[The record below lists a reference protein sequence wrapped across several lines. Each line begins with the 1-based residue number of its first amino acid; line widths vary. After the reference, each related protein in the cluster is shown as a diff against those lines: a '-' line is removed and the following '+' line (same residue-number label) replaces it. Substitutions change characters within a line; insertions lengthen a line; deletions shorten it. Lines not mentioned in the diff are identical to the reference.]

1 MTFRCRKIR
10 LDLIVE
16 EKKKKKVDYSSAWA
30 EAKEIIWNARWRLLV
45 GSVLMLVSRLAGMVL
60 PSSMKYVGD
69 EVFTNHN
76 YSLLKWIAL
85 AIGIST
91 LIQGVTGFALSQILG
106 VAAQRAITEM
116 RKNVQAH
123 IERLPISYFD
133 STQSGQLISRIMNDA
148 EGIRNLVGT
157 GLGQILGSLV
167 TATIALGVL
176 FYVNW
181 QLTSATLVVLLIFGG
196 ALFYAL
202 KVLRPVFRDR
212 AVITGEV
219 TGRLGES
226 LGGIRIVKAY
236 TAEKREELSFAR
248 GAHKLFRNV
257 AKTVTGV
264 SAISS
269 FSSVIIGAIAVV
281 MIIIGGNAVQAGTM
295 TLGDFLLYI
304 SFTFLLAMPVIELTS
319 IGTQVTEALAG
330 LDRIREIM
338 AKTTEDEAD
347 AGKEALTEINGTID
361 FENVYFEY
369 DPGVPVLKGVS
380 FHSKAGATTALV
392 GSSGSGKSTILS
404 LVLNFIQPTKSVP
417 SPVAGGLTG
426 DPTPDIETKGVPSS
440 NGGAHEQLQPPV
452 TAGGTDNAGTIKIDG
467 KDLQDVK
474 LRDYRRHL
482 GVVLQD
488 NFLFDGTILDNIR
501 FSNPEANLDKIK
513 EVCKIANADEFIETF
528 PNGYDTIVGERGVK
542 LSGGQRQ
549 RIAIAR
555 ALLANPRILI
565 LDEATSSLDS
575 ESESLI
581 QEGLKRLR
589 EGRTTFV
596 IAHRLSTIRSADQIL
611 VVEAGEIL
619 ERGSHDELIA
629 LDGRYKQL
637 YDKQYRF
644 EQNLFV
650 NPGEDF
656 TGTPTQAMAQTKL

>member
-1 MTFRCRKIR
+1 MA
-10 LDLIVE
+10 E
-16 EKKKKKVDYSSAWA
+16 EKKKKKVDYKSAWA
-30 EAKEIIWNARWRLLV
+30 EARRIIWNARWRLLI
-45 GSVLMLVSRLAGMVL
+45 GSILLLISRLAGMVL
-60 PSSMKYVGD
+60 PASTKYIGD
-69 EVFTNHN
+69 EVFTKQN
-76 YSLLKWIAL
+76 YGLIKWIAL

-91 LIQGVTGFALSQILG
+91 LVQGATSFVLSQILG

-116 RKNVQAH
+116 RKRVQAH

-157 GLGQILGSLV
+157 GLGQIIGSVV
-167 TATIALGVL
+167 TAVIAIGVL
-176 FYVNW
+176 LYLNW
-181 QLTSATLVVLLIFGG
+181 QLTIATIIVLLIFGA
-196 ALFYAL
+196 ALFYAF
-202 KVLRPVFRDR
+202 KVLRPVFRER
-212 AVITGEV
+212 GEITALV

-269 FSSVIIGAIAVV
+269 FSSVVIGAVAVV
-281 MIIIGGNAVQAGTM
+281 MIVIGGNAVQGGTM
-295 TLGDFLLYI
+295 TLGDFLMYI

-319 IGTQVTEALAG
+319 IGTQITEALAG
-330 LDRIREIM
+330 LDRIREVM
-338 AKTTEDEAD
+338 SMTTEDEKD
-347 AGKEALTEINGTID
+347 RDLEPLPTVNGTIE
-361 FENVYFEY
+361 FENVEFEY
-369 DPGVPVLKGVS
+369 DKDVPVLKGIS
-380 FHSKAGATTALV
+380 FNSRAGTTTALV

-404 LVLNFIQPTKSVP
+404 LVLNFIKPTS
-417 SPVAGGLTG
+417 
-426 DPTPDIETKGVPSS
+426 
-440 NGGAHEQLQPPV
+440 
-452 TAGGTDNAGTIKIDG
+452 GTIKIDG
-467 KDLQDVK
+467 KELRSVR
-474 LRDYRRHL
+474 LRDYRRRL

-501 FSNPEANLDKIK
+501 FANPEASFETIK
-513 EVCKIANADEFIETF
+513 EICAIANADEFIEKF
-528 PNGYDTIVGERGVK
+528 PNGYDTVVGERGVK

-555 ALLANPRILI
+555 ALLADPRILI

-575 ESESLI
+575 ESEALI
-581 QEGLKRLR
+581 QEGLNRLR
-589 EGRTTFV
+589 RGRTTFV

-619 ERGSHDELIA
+619 ERGTHDELIA
-629 LDGRYKQL
+629 QDGRYKQL

-656 TGTPTQAMAQTKL
+656 TGNKSETFAASKL

>member
-1 MTFRCRKIR
+1 MP
-10 LDLIVE
+10 D
-16 EKKKKKVDYSSAWA
+16 EKKKINYSSAWA
-30 EAKEIIWNARWRLLV
+30 EARRLVWEARWRLLL
-45 GSVLMLVSRLAGMVL
+45 GSVLLLISRLAGMVL
-60 PSSMKYVGD
+60 PASTKYIGD
-69 EVFTNHN
+69 EIF
-76 YSLLKWIAL
+76 LKQQYQMIKWVAA
-85 AIGIST
+85 AIGIAT
-91 LIQGVTGFALSQILG
+91 LIQGITSFALSQILG

-116 RKNVQAH
+116 RKRVQAH

-167 TATIALGVL
+167 TATIAIGVL

-181 QLTSATLVVLLIFGG
+181 QLTVATMIVLVVFGG
-196 ALFYAL
+196 ALLYAF
-202 KVLRPVFRDR
+202 KVLRPVFRER
-212 AVITGEV
+212 GQITAEV

-248 GAHKLFRNV
+248 GAHRLFRNV
-257 AKTVTGV
+257 ARTVTGV

-281 MIIIGGNAVQAGTM
+281 MIVIGGNAVQGGTM
-295 TLGDFLLYI
+295 SLGDLLMYI
-304 SFTFLLAMPVIELTS
+304 SFTFLLAMPIIELTS

-338 AKTTEDEAD
+338 QISTEDEEDKQRQPLARIE
-347 AGKEALTEINGTID
+347 GNID
-361 FENVYFEY
+361 FEDVWFEY
-369 DPGVPVLKGVS
+369 EEGVPVLNGVS
-380 FHSKAGATTALV
+380 FHAPAGATTALV

-404 LVLNFIQPTKSVP
+404 LVLNFIQPTSGIIRV
-417 SPVAGGLTG
+417 
-426 DPTPDIETKGVPSS
+426 
-440 NGGAHEQLQPPV
+440 
-452 TAGGTDNAGTIKIDG
+452 DG
-467 KDLQDVK
+467 RDLQSLR
-474 LRDYRRHL
+474 LRDYRAQL

-488 NFLFDGTILDNIR
+488 NFLFDGSILDNIR
-501 FSNPEANLDKIK
+501 FANPHASLGRIK
-513 EVCKIANADEFIETF
+513 EICQIANADEFIDKF

-555 ALLANPRILI
+555 ALLADPRILI

-575 ESESLI
+575 ESEALI
-581 QEGLKRLR
+581 QEGLRRLR
-589 EGRTTFV
+589 QGRTTFV

-611 VVEAGEIL
+611 VVEAGKIL
-619 ERGSHDELIA
+619 ERGDHEQLIA
-629 LDGRYKQL
+629 LGERYKQL

-650 NPGEDF
+650 NPGEELA
-656 TGTPTQAMAQTKL
+656 GKPGEVIARSKL

>member
-1 MTFRCRKIR
+1 
-10 LDLIVE
+10 
-16 EKKKKKVDYSSAWA
+16 
-30 EAKEIIWNARWRLLV
+30 
-45 GSVLMLVSRLAGMVL
+45 LMLVSRLAGMVL
-60 PSSMKYVGD
+60 PASTKYIGD
-69 EVFTNHN
+69 EVFTKHR
-76 YSLLKWIAL
+76 YELLKWIAL

-91 LIQGVTGFALSQILG
+91 LVQVVTSFALSQILG
-106 VAAQRAITEM
+106 VAAQRAITDM
-116 RKNVQAH
+116 RKAVQSH
-123 IERLPISYFD
+123 VERLPISYFD

-167 TATIALGVL
+167 TATIAIGVL
-176 FYVNW
+176 FYINW
-181 QLTSATLVVLLIFGG
+181 QLTAATLVVLLIFGG
-196 ALFYAL
+196 ALLYAFR
-202 KVLRPVFRDR
+202 VLRPVFRER
-212 AVITGEV
+212 SVINAEV

-248 GAHKLFRNV
+248 GAHRLFRNV

-269 FSSVIIGAIAVV
+269 FSSVVIGAIAVV
-281 MIIIGGNAVQAGTM
+281 MIVIGGNAVQGNTM
-295 TLGDFLLYI
+295 TLGDFLMYI

-319 IGTQVTEALAG
+319 IGTQITEALAG
-330 LDRIREIM
+330 LDRIRELM
-338 AKTTEDEAD
+338 AMTTETEEDSHKAP
-347 AGKEALTEINGTID
+347 LTDMVGTID
-361 FENVYFEY
+361 FEDVEFEY
-369 DPGVPVLKGVS
+369 DKGVPVLKGVS
-380 FHSKAGATTALV
+380 FHSEAGATTALV

-404 LVLNFIQPTKSVP
+404 LVLNFIQPTK
-417 SPVAGGLTG
+417 
-426 DPTPDIETKGVPSS
+426 
-440 NGGAHEQLQPPV
+440 
-452 TAGGTDNAGTIKIDG
+452 GTIKIDG
-467 KDLQDVK
+467 KDLQTVK
-474 LRDYRRHL
+474 LRDYRHHL

-501 FSNPEANLDKIK
+501 FSNPEADLDKIK
-513 EVCKIANADEFIETF
+513 ETCRIANADEFIEKF
-528 PNGYDTIVGERGVK
+528 PDGYNTIVGERGVK

-555 ALLANPRILI
+555 ALLADPKILI

-575 ESESLI
+575 ESEALI
-581 QEGLKRLR
+581 QEGLRRLR
-589 EGRTTFV
+589 QGRTTFV

-619 ERGSHDELIA
+619 ERGSHEQLIA

-656 TGTPTQAMAQTKL
+656 TGKQPEAFSQTKL

>member
-1 MTFRCRKIR
+1 MP
-10 LDLIVE
+10 D
-16 EKKKKKVDYSSAWA
+16 EKKKKVNYSSAWA
-30 EAKEIIWNARWRLLV
+30 EARKIIWNARWRLAL
-45 GSVLMLVSRLAGMVL
+45 GSILLLVSRLSGMVL
-60 PSSMKYVGD
+60 PASTKYIGD
-69 EVFTNHN
+69 EVFLKQR
-76 YSLLKWIAL
+76 YDMLKWIAL
-85 AIGIST
+85 AIGVST
-91 LIQGVTGFALSQILG
+91 LIQGVTSFVLSQILG

-116 RKNVQAH
+116 RRRVQSH
-123 IERLPISYFD
+123 IERLPIAYFD

-148 EGIRNLVGT
+148 EGSRNLVGT

-167 TATIALGVL
+167 TATIAIGVL
-176 FYVNW
+176 FYINW
-181 QLTSATLVVLLIFGG
+181 KLTSATMVVLIIFGI
-196 ALFYAL
+196 ALMYAF
-202 KVLRPVFRDR
+202 KFLRPVFRQR
-212 AVITGEV
+212 NVINAEV

-236 TAEKREELSFAR
+236 TAEKREELAFAR

-269 FSSVIIGAIAVV
+269 FSSIIVGAIAVV
-281 MIIIGGNAVQAGTM
+281 MMVIGGSAVQANTM
-295 TLGDFLLYI
+295 TLGDFLMYI
-304 SFTFLLAMPVIELTS
+304 SFTFLLAMPIIELTS
-319 IGTQVTEALAG
+319 IGTQISDALAG

-338 AKTTEDEAD
+338 AMTTETDED
-347 AGKEALTEINGTID
+347 ANREPLSEVKGTID
-361 FENVYFEY
+361 FEDVEFEY
-369 DPGVPVLKGVS
+369 DPGVPGLQGIS
-380 FHSKAGATTALV
+380 FRSEQVKTTALV

-404 LVLNFIQPTKSVP
+404 LVLNFIQPTS
-417 SPVAGGLTG
+417 
-426 DPTPDIETKGVPSS
+426 GV
-440 NGGAHEQLQPPV
+440 
-452 TAGGTDNAGTIKIDG
+452 IRIDG
-467 KDLQDVK
+467 KDLQTVK

-501 FSNPEANLDKIK
+501 FANPEASLDEIK
-513 EVCKIANADEFIETF
+513 QVCKVANADEFVEQF
-528 PNGYDTIVGERGVK
+528 PNGYETIVGERGVK

-549 RIAIAR
+549 RVAIAR
-555 ALLANPRILI
+555 ALLANPRVLI

-575 ESESLI
+575 ESEALI
-581 QEGLKRLR
+581 QEGLRRLR

-611 VVEAGEIL
+611 VVERGEIL
-619 ERGSHDELIA
+619 ERGNHDELIS

-656 TGTPTQAMAQTKL
+656 TGKAAEALAQTKL

>member
-1 MTFRCRKIR
+1 MA
-10 LDLIVE
+10 DE
-16 EKKKKKVDYSSAWA
+16 PKKKKVDYSSAWA
-30 EAKEIIWNARWRLLV
+30 EARKIIWNARWRLAL
-45 GSVLMLVSRLAGMVL
+45 GSVLMLISRLAGMVL
-60 PSSMKYVGD
+60 PASTKYVGD
-69 EVFTNHN
+69 EVFTNRN

-85 AIGIST
+85 AIGVST
-91 LIQGVTGFALSQILG
+91 LIQGLTGFALSQILG

-116 RKNVQAH
+116 RKRVQTH

-167 TATIALGVL
+167 TATIAIGVL
-176 FYVNW
+176 FYINW
-181 QLTSATLVVLLIFGG
+181 QLTVATMVVLLIFGG
-196 ALFYAL
+196 VLMYAF
-202 KVLRPVFRDR
+202 KVLRPIFRER
-212 AVITGEV
+212 NVINAEV

-257 AKTVTGV
+257 AKSVTGV

-269 FSSVIIGAIAVV
+269 FSSIVIGAIAVV
-281 MIIIGGNAVQAGTM
+281 MIVIGGNAVQADTM
-295 TLGDFLLYI
+295 TLGDFLMYI

-319 IGTQVTEALAG
+319 IGTQITEALAG
-330 LDRIREIM
+330 LDRIREVM
-338 AKTTEDEAD
+338 SMTTEDEAD
-347 AGKEALTEINGTID
+347 ANKQPLPEVNGTID
-361 FENVYFEY
+361 FENVEFEY
-369 DPGVPVLKGVS
+369 DAGVPVLNGVS
-380 FHSKAGATTALV
+380 FHSEAGKTTALV

-404 LVLNFIQPTKSVP
+404 LVLNFIQPTSGIV
-417 SPVAGGLTG
+417 
-426 DPTPDIETKGVPSS
+426 
-440 NGGAHEQLQPPV
+440 
-452 TAGGTDNAGTIKIDG
+452 KIDG
-467 KDLQDVK
+467 KDLQQVR

-501 FSNPEANLDKIK
+501 FSNPEANLDEIK
-513 EVCKIANADEFIETF
+513 AVCKIANADEFIEKF
-528 PNGYDTIVGERGVK
+528 PEGYNTIVGERGVK

-575 ESESLI
+575 ESEALI
-581 QEGLKRLR
+581 QEGLLRLR

-619 ERGSHDELIA
+619 ERGSHDELIT
-629 LDGRYKQL
+629 LNGRYKQL

-656 TGTPTQAMAQTKL
+656 TGKPPEALAQTKL

>member
-1 MTFRCRKIR
+1 MA
-10 LDLIVE
+10 E
-16 EKKKKKVDYSSAWA
+16 EKKKKKVNYASAWA
-30 EAKEIIWNARWRLLV
+30 EAKKIIWGARWRLLF
-45 GSVLMLVSRLAGMVL
+45 GSVLMLASRLSGMVL
-60 PSSMKYVGD
+60 PASMKYIGD
-69 EVFTNHN
+69 EVFTNRN

-85 AIGIST
+85 AIGVST
-91 LIQGVTGFALSQILG
+91 LVQGVTGFALSQILG
-106 VAAQRAITEM
+106 VAAQRAITDM
-116 RKNVQAH
+116 RKNVQKH

-133 STQSGQLISRIMNDA
+133 SVQSGQLISRIMNDA

-157 GLGQILGSLV
+157 GLGQILGSIV
-167 TATIALGVL
+167 TATIAIGVL
-176 FYVNW
+176 FYINW
-181 QLTSATLVVLLIFGG
+181 RLTSATLAVLLVFGG
-196 ALFYAL
+196 ALLYAF

-212 AVITGEV
+212 SIINAEV

-281 MIIIGGNAVQAGTM
+281 MIVIGGNAVQANTM
-295 TLGDFLLYI
+295 TLGDFLMYI

-319 IGTQVTEALAG
+319 IGTQITEALAG
-330 LDRIREIM
+330 LDRIREILAM
-338 AKTTEDEAD
+338 TTEDEAD
-347 AGKEALTEINGTID
+347 AEKEALPEIKGTID
-361 FENVYFEY
+361 FENVEFEY
-369 DPGVPVLKGVS
+369 DEGVPVLKGVS
-380 FHSKAGATTALV
+380 FHSEAGATTALV

-404 LVLNFIQPTKSVP
+404 LVLNFIHPT
-417 SPVAGGLTG
+417 T
-426 DPTPDIETKGVPSS
+426 
-440 NGGAHEQLQPPV
+440 
-452 TAGGTDNAGTIKIDG
+452 GTIKIDG
-467 KDLQDVK
+467 KDLQHVK

-513 EVCKIANADEFIETF
+513 EVCVIANADEFIEKF
-528 PNGYDTIVGERGVK
+528 PNGYETIVGERGVK

-555 ALLANPRILI
+555 ALLADPRILI

-575 ESESLI
+575 ESEALI
-581 QEGLKRLR
+581 QEGLRRLR

-619 ERGSHDELIA
+619 ERGNHDELIA

-656 TGTPTQAMAQTKL
+656 TGKTEAMAQTKL